1 MCVLLS
7 WRLRDNDGR
16 VAVLRGGTQSGRE
29 VTLCKATARTFKAGQ
44 QYSDMP
50 DRGGC
55 CAFDHNNL
63 AGFPVRRSPHVLL
76 GDLGKR
82 DAECWLRTA
91 WVLQHR
97 VVAMNAQ
104 RWLRDRIIGW
114 D

>member
-1 MCVLLS
+1 MAASQCCAGA
-7 WRLRDNDGR
+7 RNREG
-16 VAVLRGGTQSGRE
+16 E

-91 WVLQHR
+91 WVR
-97 VVAMNAQ
+97 PAP
-104 RWLRDRIIGW
+104 D
-114 D
+114 